1 MTDEQYE
8 EWCAKLI
15 IVGGQAF
22 LPSEAH
28 IVDYERRKWA
38 EVDPE
43 QRRRYQR
50 NWRERRRAATA

>member
-15 IVGGQAF
+15 IVGSQAF
-22 LPSEAH
+22 LPTEAH
-28 IVDYERRKWA
+28 IANYERRKWM

-50 NWRERRRAATA
+50 DRRARLRAAQA